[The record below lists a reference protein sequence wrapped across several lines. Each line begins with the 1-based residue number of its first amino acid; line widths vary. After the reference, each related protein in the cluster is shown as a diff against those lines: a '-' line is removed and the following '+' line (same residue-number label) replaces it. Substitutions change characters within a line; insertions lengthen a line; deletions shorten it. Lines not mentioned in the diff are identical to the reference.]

1 MQGSSEVIKWRP
13 DISSEKHFLSVYF
26 QHYQLKTF
34 QNSPCLYPDYLN
46 VLCARQAQTFETF

>member
-1 MQGSSEVIKWRP
+1 MQGSSEVIKWRL

-34 QNSPCLYPDYLN
+34 QNSPCLYPDY
-46 VLCARQAQTFETF
+46 